1 VCNSSKEE
9 LGRRLKK
16 TIKWFMGL
24 TKTVSDDV
32 LFYLV
37 DVDFSEWGRV
47 EEARARKR
55 WEARVERNPV
65 GFLEKFKIKC
75 KVRYLPKEVA
85 HFINLQCA
93 VCKRCGTRLSA
104 DHYRVHG
111 VGVPSVQDLC
121 LELQQNL
128 NLIEGSGVKC
138 QRDTILKVLGWK
150 VQTYL
155 DEMISFLQ
163 K

>member
-1 VCNSSKEE
+1 
-9 LGRRLKK
+9 
-16 TIKWFMGL
+16 MGL
-24 TKTVSDDV
+24 TKTVSNDV
-32 LFYLV
+32 LFYLA
-37 DVDFSEWGRV
+37 DVDFSEWERV

-55 WEARVERNPV
+55 WEARIERNPI
-65 GFLEKFKIKC
+65 GSLEKFKMKC
-75 KVRYLPKEVA
+75 KVRYLPKEVS
-85 HFINLQCA
+85 HFISLQCA
-93 VCKRCGTRLSA
+93 LCKLCGTRLSA

-111 VGVPSVQDLC
+111 VGVPSAQDLC

-138 QRDTILKVLGWK
+138 QRDTIVKVLGWK
-150 VQTYL
+150 AQTYL